1 MCRSFLYGNREVPRP
16 ASSARNAC
24 CSGPH
29 REGEEPK
36 SMMHDRGKSDSAI
49 VAVKPTN
56 NAGEPAAEPVEP
68 RAGTKR
74 NAGEQSTHRTQGRTR
89 VTQALARVR
98 KAAQQRRKEKFTAL
112 FHHLS
117 VDLLREAFLVLK
129 RDAADA
135 WVGDP
140 MLDETDQPT
149 LADFVEKGSN
159 VRVKNE
165 VHLLVGDPDRQSVQR
180 IVLAALRPEAIA
192 EPEEVFL
199 VNAVQH
205 RDGRSLDDLVFERRH
220 RQRPLSPVRLRNV
233 RPA

>member
-1 MCRSFLYGNREVPRP
+1 VNARLEPFL
-16 ASSARNAC
+16 
-24 CSGPH
+24 
-29 REGEEPK
+29 
-36 SMMHDRGKSDSAI
+36 D
-49 VAVKPTN
+49 
-56 NAGEPAAEPVEP
+56 
-68 RAGTKR
+68 
-74 NAGEQSTHRTQGRTR
+74 Q
-89 VTQALARVR
+89 
-98 KAAQQRRKEKFTAL
+98 
-112 FHHLS
+112 
-117 VDLLREAFLVLK
+117 VD
-129 RDAADA
+129 DA

-192 EPEEVFL
+192 EPEELFL
-199 VNAVQH
+199 VNAVQY
-205 RDGRSLDDLVFERRH
+205 RNGRSLDDLVFERRH